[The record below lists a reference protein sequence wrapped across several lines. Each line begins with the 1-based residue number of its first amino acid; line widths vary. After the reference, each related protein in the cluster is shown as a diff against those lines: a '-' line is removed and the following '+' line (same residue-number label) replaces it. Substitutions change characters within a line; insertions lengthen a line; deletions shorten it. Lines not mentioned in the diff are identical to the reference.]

1 MEARPPAVPRQI
13 DRSTFRYGHPAGIS
27 FLDEKPNFVYIYPS
41 QPTRSGPCTNRVH
54 TRGQH
59 QTPSPGRPV
68 TAHSAQPLTCAR
80 TAHIS
85 DRIEHTIDIHI
96 SIDKRPAHP
105 RPRLAHLRGPA
116 PTVAGSQIPPWAMR
130 SVTART
136 PCLVCTNAHI
146 RSTLNINSTRAADI
160 FICTPPSLPDT
171 LLCTIKQGQRHPG
184 TIQIYIRDICPCLRT
199 SMQDVHPFVFVA
211 STARGD
217 GTGSRHRADAR
228 ISASVHHHVQ
238 TPHECLISL
247 MFIRQITK
255 A

>member
-1 MEARPPAVPRQI
+1 MSIFTPPSPPARVPAQI
-13 DRSTFRYGHPAGIS
+13 EFTPADSTRRRHPGARSQR
-27 FLDEKPNFVYIYPS
+27 
-41 QPTRSGPCTNRVH
+41 
-54 TRGQH
+54 
-59 QTPSPGRPV
+59 
-68 TAHSAQPLTCAR
+68 TAHSRSHAHAQRTYRIGLRTPSIYTYRSTSARHTLVQASRTCGA
-80 TAHIS
+80 
-85 DRIEHTIDIHI
+85 
-96 SIDKRPAHP
+96 P
-105 RPRLAHLRGPA
+105 RPP
-116 PTVAGSQIPPWAMR
+116 VAGSQIPPWAMR

-184 TIQIYIRDICPCLRT
+184 TIQIYIRDIRPCLRT

-217 GTGSRHRADAR
+217 GNGSRHRADAR